1 MTGRRAE
8 RLGDDARLNG
18 CLWGGLLRCL
28 HADGES
34 QATVTFGWQRRAR
47 CAASSDKGK
56 YQRDLQ
62 GQGNTPVKRRGR
74 GVVWDHRISAFLPAG
89 MKNSGERFARPG
101 GVSDGGKRG
110 KLERRPGDIYSG
122 RWSVDLAGE

>member
-18 CLWGGLLRCL
+18 CLWGGLQRCL

-34 QATVTFGWQRRAR
+34 QATVAFGRQRRAR
-47 CAASSDKGK
+47 CAANSDERK
-56 YQRDLQ
+56 YQHDLQ

-74 GVVWDHRISAFLPAG
+74 GVVWDHRILAFLPAE
-89 MKNSGERFARPG
+89 MMNSGERFCRPG
-101 GVSDGGKRG
+101 GFSSLGKGGELKR
-110 KLERRPGDIYSG
+110 
-122 RWSVDLAGE
+122 RWWLLIGMAEASN